1 MSMRFR
7 DREVFRLNRNEV
19 GDCTIDIR
27 RHILWVFP
35 YWLSL
40 FTCPIHFLECLDFIK
55 AWCCERNIGTAV
67 IYDPQGANPKMTI
80 KYRRYKGE
88 KLNKV

>member
-1 MSMRFR
+1 MSMNFR
-7 DREVFRLNRNEV
+7 DKAIFKISRNEV
-19 GDCTIDIR
+19 GDCTLELR

-35 YWLSL
+35 YWFSL
-40 FTCPIHFLECLDFIK
+40 FTCPIHFLECLGFIK
-55 AWCCERNIGTAV
+55 DWCCERNIGTAV
-67 IYDPQGANPKMTI
+67 IYDPQGVNPKMTI